1 MHGAVDKNNPLPEWS
16 EDLRRRFPCAQEI
29 DRIHTSRMRRR
40 AGPGFSP
47 IVLET
52 LVHTQQVQHHG

>member
-1 MHGAVDKNNPLPEWS
+1 MHGTVDKNNSSTERS

-47 IVLET
+47 VVLET
-52 LVHTQQVQHHG
+52 LVHTQQVRHHG